1 MRHKTAAAALLALLL
16 FAAAA
21 IQCARP
27 AAARPNFVV
36 ILVDDLGYRDV
47 GFNGATEI
55 RTPNIDRIARDGA
68 VFTNGYVTSPICTPS
83 RGGLLTGRYPA
94 RFGLDANLAYAP
106 NDPHLGLPIEEATIA
121 DYLRGAGYRTGLV
134 GKWQLGAAPGFLPR
148 ERGFDYFFGFLGG
161 SHYYWGADYDAGS
174 PALEFRTPLVEN
186 RAVYPSKDDEYLTD
200 VLGDKA
206 AEFIRQP
213 AGEPFLLYLAYNAP
227 HWPIQGQGP
236 PELVAKYAGVADETR
251 REYLAMVDA
260 LDRSVGR
267 VLDALDEWGVRDN
280 TVVFLLSDNG
290 GVWRDADYADNGPLR
305 RGKDSIYE
313 GGIRVPFAA
322 AWPGQWPA
330 GISYDSMVIS
340 LDITATALALAGV
353 RAAGELDGVNLD
365 PFLRGRPG
373 EPHETLYW
381 RDDKDY
387 AVRSGDWKLVKR
399 RNAPP
404 ELFNLREDI
413 GETRNLIGE
422 QPEAAARLA
431 GLWNQWNQENIPSYF
446 PSILGY
452 ERQVAAML
460 DERDAEAR
468 GGAGGAAARLRLEPP
483 APSGLAARGG
493 VGVIT
498 LTWDAPEGGEVTGY
512 QIRSRAAGAPAWSE
526 WRDLA
531 PSDGSGVAQYTLRGL
546 DIGAAYRVQLRAVNP
561 FGSGAV
567 AEAAAAPPS
576 P

>member
-1 MRHKTAAAALLALLL
+1 MRHKTAPAAALLALLL

-27 AAARPNFVV
+27 PDTPGRPNFVV

-55 RTPNIDRIARDGA
+55 RTPNIDRIAQDGV
-68 VFTNGYVTSPICTPS
+68 VFRNGYVTSPICTPS
-83 RGGLLTGRYPA
+83 RAGLLTGRYPA

-186 RAVYPSKDDEYLTD
+186 RAVYPSRDDEYLTYT
-200 VLGDKA
+200 LGEKA
-206 AEFIRQP
+206 AEFIKQP

-236 PELVAKYAGVADETR
+236 PELVDKYAGVADETR
-251 REYLAMVDA
+251 REYLAMVEA
-260 LDRSVGR
+260 LDRSVGQ
-267 VLDALDEWGVRDN
+267 VLDALDEWGLRDN

-330 GISYDSMVIS
+330 GVSYDPMIIS
-340 LDITATALALAGV
+340 LDITATALTLAGV
-353 RAAGELDGVNLD
+353 GAAGDLDGVNLD
-365 PFLRGRPG
+365 PFLRGGPG
-373 EPHETLYW
+373 MPHETLFW

-387 AVRSGDWKLVKR
+387 AVRSGDLKLVKR

-413 GETRNLIGE
+413 GETRNLIGDE
-422 QPEAAARLA
+422 PAAAVRLA
-431 GLWNQWNQENIPSYF
+431 GLWNQWNQGNIPSYF
-446 PSILGY
+446 PSIIAY
-452 ERQVAAML
+452 EKQVAAML
-460 DERDAEAR
+460 GERDADAR
-468 GGAGGAAARLRLEPP
+468 RGAGGAAARLRLEPP

-493 VGVIT
+493 DGAIT
-498 LTWDAPEGGEVTGY
+498 LTWDALAGGDITGY
-512 QIRSRAAGAPAWSE
+512 QLRIRAGGAAWSE
-526 WRDLA
+526 WQDLP
-531 PSDGSGVAQYTLRGL
+531 PSDSAAVYPLPGL
-546 DIGAAYRVQLRAVNP
+546 DNGAAYRVQLRAVND
-561 FGSGAV
+561 FGAGDS